1 MTPLRAALK
10 RTAATIAILLFVG
23 GIGGWLVLS
32 SAWFREYVRTRII
45 TTVEEAT
52 GGRVEIGTWSFD
64 WTRMTFSMSPFIL
77 HGREALGEPPLV
89 YVKSA
94 SLGLRIIS
102 VFERKVDLAAARI
115 EEPHIRII
123 LYPDGTDNLPTP
135 KHKGP
140 QRSWAQHVVNVAI
153 RRYDVTGGWV
163 EVGVRKVPLDFR
175 GEDLALTMDYDEKGP
190 RYVGQVSARRL
201 RVGWEKIAPVEFDTT
216 AAFQLNSTRLEID
229 RARLATGRSRFDLKG
244 FLGNLRAPAGAFD
257 VKALLSLPDAVPL
270 FSLPVKPTGTATF
283 DGKLTL
289 SFIHAFDYSLSG
301 KAVAQGLG
309 YTNGR
314 LKVDGA
320 NATAMLD
327 VVPGRVT
334 LQDIDLSAFGGK
346 FTGDGQLTNEKNF
359 SLSGNFDGLSVSD
372 VANVLTDRPI
382 PWNGA
387 MIGSLSLTTE
397 IPGQNTKLDAT
408 ASILP
413 FPGGNPV
420 EGRVHVRYDQPAGT
434 LELDDTNLSTAG
446 TSVSVSGTLGRT
458 MSVRAHTTDLEDVL
472 RIAALIEGEAP
483 ASLPLQLQ
491 GGAVDLEGTVSGSF
505 ADVRFRGRGEIG
517 KASVQG
523 HPFDHLESQIDATRR
538 TVALNR
544 LSMNRGTMQIA
555 GDARLAERTG
565 PLDAALED
573 RWSTGELAARL
584 DIRNAELG
592 TLAKEFAITET
603 LSGTASGTLRLA
615 GTPRNPDANVD
626 FEIARF
632 AARGETF
639 DSLRGVVHY
648 NARTLELRN
657 VEASMD
663 AGRLRLNGT
672 YAHQPEDWKNGTVTL
687 EAAAQSIPFKRI
699 AALRQLQPAFNAMLD
714 GTANLQGEIRA
725 AKPVLHSVNG
735 GFSAR
740 DATLGRDPI
749 GDVTVTAK
757 TTGNSLAL
765 QATSKLRGT
774 GVQAQGNWRL
784 DGDMPGTGTVSISR
798 MSIATLHDLVMLDG
812 DQVPKAANTVDGFL
826 EASAT
831 FSMPLTKPELFQAEV
846 KVDSVQIN
854 APASQALRLGVQA
867 SDVVLKNTAPILISL
882 SAKEA
887 QVKQA
892 HFSARNTDL
901 ELSGTVP
908 FEARRNAD
916 LTVKGTVNL
925 VILQLLNPDLL
936 AKGNADVTATI
947 RGSIRNPQLTG
958 RMTLS
963 GASLYLADVPS
974 GIDSAN
980 GVIVFDRNRATITNL
995 QAETGG
1001 GTVTLKG
1008 FVEFSDTLIY
1018 RLQAD
1023 VRQVRVR
1030 YPADVSTTANGQL
1043 ALNGTP
1049 DVSTLSGSLTV
1060 NRASIAAGA
1069 DFARII
1075 ASTVTPSSGGAEGGY
1090 FKGLRFDVHIESSP
1104 TFEFET
1110 SLTRNVQAQV
1120 DLRLRGTIDRP
1131 ILLGDIE
1138 VSSGEVQL
1146 FGNRY
1151 TVNRGDIRFLNP
1163 VKIEPTLDV
1172 NMETRTRGIT
1182 VSVSLSGSPQ
1192 RLNINYSSDPP
1203 LQSREII
1210 ALLAVGR
1217 DPSAVTRVSDTV
1229 ATGSADFGAAGG
1241 LLGQAVSEQLNSRLQ
1256 RFFGASRVKI
1266 DPTLTGVENLPE
1278 ARLTLEQQVSRDIT
1292 LTYITNLNRTAEQVV
1307 RVQWDLS
1314 QQWSAV
1320 AVRNSNGLFGI
1331 DILYRR
1337 RFK

>member
-1 MTPLRAALK
+1 MTPFRNLLK

-23 GIGGWLVLS
+23 AVGGWLILS
-32 SAWFREYVRTRII
+32 SAWFREYVRTKLI

-52 GGRVEIGTWSFD
+52 GGRVELGTWSFD
-64 WTRMTFSMSPFIL
+64 WRKMTVSMSPFIL
-77 HGREALGEPPLV
+77 HGKEAGGEPPLV

-94 SLGLRIIS
+94 SLGLHIIS
-102 VFERKVDLAAARI
+102 VFERKVDLAAARV
-115 EEPHIRII
+115 EEPQVRIVI
-123 LYPDGTDNLPTP
+123 YPDGTDNLPSP
-135 KHKGP
+135 NHKGSNK
-140 QRSWAQHVVNVAI
+140 SWAEHVVNVAI
-153 RRYDVTGGWV
+153 RHYEVIGGWV
-163 EVGVRKVPLDFR
+163 EVGIHKVPLDFR
-175 GEDLALTMDYDEKGP
+175 GEDLAVTMDYDGKGP
-190 RYVGQVSARRL
+190 RYVGQVSARHL
-201 RVGWEKIAPVEFDTT
+201 RTSWGKIAPVEFDTT
-216 AAFQLNSTRLEID
+216 ATFQLNSTRLEID
-229 RARLATGRSRFDLKG
+229 RVRLATGRSRFDAKG
-244 FLGNLRAPAGAFD
+244 FLGNLREPAGAFD
-257 VKALLSLPDAVPL
+257 VRALLALPDAVPL
-270 FSLPVKPTGTATF
+270 FSLPVTPAGTATF

-289 SFIHAFDYSLSG
+289 SFIDGFDYAISG

-314 LKVDGA
+314 VNVSGA
-320 NATAMLD
+320 SATVRLEA
-327 VVPGRVT
+327 VPDRVT
-334 LQDIDLSAFGGK
+334 LKDIDLNALGGK
-346 FTGDGQLTNEKNF
+346 FTGDGQLVKEKKF
-359 SLSGNFDGLSVSD
+359 SLTGNFDGLSVSD
-372 VANVLTDRPI
+372 VVNVLTDRPV

-397 IPGQNTKLDAT
+397 IPGQNTKLDAI

-413 FPGGNPV
+413 FPAGNPV
-420 EGRVHVRYDQPAGT
+420 QGNIHVRYDQPAGT

-446 TSVSVSGTLGRT
+446 TSVSASGTLGRS
-458 MSVRAHTTDLEDVL
+458 MYVRVHTTDLDDVL
-472 RIAALIEGEAP
+472 RVGSLIEGEAP
-483 ASLPLQLQ
+483 AALPLQLQ
-491 GGAVDLEGTVSGSF
+491 GGAVDLDGTISGSLL
-505 ADVRFRGRGEIG
+505 DVRFRGRGEIN
-517 KASVQG
+517 KASVAG
-523 HPFDHLESQIDATRR
+523 HPFDHLEAQIDATRR
-538 TVALNR
+538 VVGLNR
-544 LSMNRGTMQIA
+544 LSITRGAMQTI
-555 GDARLAERTG
+555 GDARLAQRV
-565 PLDAALED
+565 DAAGSSLEEKWASGD
-573 RWSTGELAARL
+573 LTARL
-584 DIRNAELG
+584 DIRNAPIAE
-592 TLAKEFAITET
+592 LAKEFSIAEP
-603 LSGTASGTLRLA
+603 LSGTASGTVRLT
-615 GTPRNPDANVD
+615 GTPKTPDANID
-626 FEIARF
+626 FDIARF
-632 AARGETF
+632 AARGESF
-639 DSLRGVVHY
+639 DRLRGALHY
-648 NARTLELRN
+648 NAQAIELRS
-657 VEASMD
+657 VEASLD
-663 AGRLRLNGT
+663 SGRVRLNGT
-672 YAHQPEDWKNGTVTL
+672 YTHAPGDWNNGAVTL
-687 EAAAQSIPFKRI
+687 DAAAQAVPFNRV
-699 AALRQLQPAFNAMLD
+699 AALRELQPSLNAKLD
-714 GTANLQGEIRA
+714 GTANVQGEIRGS
-725 AKPVLHSVNG
+725 KPLLHSING
-735 GFSAR
+735 GLSAR

-749 GDVTVTAK
+749 GDVTLTAK
-757 TTGNSLAL
+757 TTGNNLAL
-765 QATSKLRGT
+765 QASSKLRGT
-774 GVQAQGNWRL
+774 GVQAQGTWRL
-784 DGDMPGTGTVSISR
+784 DGDMPGTGTITVSR
-798 MSIATLHDLVMLDG
+798 MSISTLHDLIMLDG
-812 DQVPKAANTVDGFL
+812 DQAPKAANTVDGFL
-826 EASAT
+826 EASAA
-831 FSMPLTKPELFQAEV
+831 FSVPLTKPDLFQAEV
-846 KVDSVQIN
+846 KVDAVQIN
-854 APASQALRLGVQA
+854 APASQALRLGVQSA
-867 SDVVLKNTAPILISL
+867 DVVLKNTAPILVSL
-882 SAKEA
+882 STKEA
-887 QVKQA
+887 QVKSA
-892 HFSARNTDL
+892 RFSAQNTDL
-901 ELSGTVP
+901 ELSGTIP
-908 FEARRNAD
+908 FEARRGAD
-916 LTVKGTVNL
+916 LSVKGTVNL

-947 RGSIRNPQLTG
+947 RGSIRNPQLNG

-1001 GTVTLKG
+1001 GTVVLKG
-1008 FVEFSDTLIY
+1008 FVEFGDTLIY

-1049 DVSTLSGSLTV
+1049 DVSTLSGSLIV

-1069 DFARII
+1069 DFARVI
-1075 ASTVTPSSGGAEGGY
+1075 ASTVAPSAGGSESGY

-1120 DLRLRGTIDRP
+1120 DLRLRGTMDRP
-1131 ILLGDIE
+1131 ILLGDIA

-1151 TVNRGDIRFLNP
+1151 NVNRGDIRFLNP

-1217 DPSAVTRVSDTV
+1217 DPSATTRVSDTV
-1229 ATGSADFGAAGG
+1229 ATSSTDFGAAGG

-1292 LTYITNLNRTAEQVV
+1292 LTYITNLNRTASQVV

-1337 RFK
+1337 RLK